1 MLFNSLSF
9 IVFLVIVL
17 TLYYSKIFNWTNKK
31 RMLLLASYVFYG
43 LWNPPLVVLLWIST
57 VVDWTAGRKLA
68 VIENQRKRK
77 LWLLLSM
84 FVNLGFLAFFK
95 YGNFLLENFTLLV
108 NAIGWDFKPLPM
120 DIILPMGISFYTFQT
135 MSYTIDMYYKKTK
148 PYTGIEPAR
157 TFLDFALY
165 VTFFPQLVAGPI
177 VRAKDLITQF
187 YEPKKATVKQFLWG
201 LFLLTIGLFQK
212 VVLADTLLSGT
223 ADDVFGAKDILN
235 SVDAWMGTLAFS
247 GQIFFDFAGYST
259 CAIGIALMLG
269 IILPDNFKYPYA
281 SIGFSDLWRRW
292 HISLS
297 SWLRDYLYIPLG
309 GNRHGIT
316 RMYVA
321 LVLTMLLGG
330 LWHGAAWTFVVW
342 GALHGSYLIIER
354 LLKNVV
360 KIKINAWN
368 GILLALLTYTCV
380 NITWVFFRAREFGT
394 AKNLITS
401 MFFMNEDGEKILQYI
416 DILKVS
422 IVITLLFICHWI
434 MRNTSMKEMSTKV
447 NPWVFGI
454 FWAFL
459 FFAIIISQ
467 GSGEQFIYF
476 QF

>member
-9 IVFLVIVL
+9 VVFLVIVL
-17 TLYYSKIFNWTNKK
+17 ALYYAKILNWNNKK

-43 LWNPPLVVLLWIST
+43 LWNPPLIILLWIST
-57 VVDWTAGRKLA
+57 VIDWTAGKRLA
-68 VIENQRKRK
+68 LEDNPQKRK
-77 LWLLLSM
+77 FWLLLSM

-95 YGNFLLENFTLLV
+95 YGDFLLENFVSLLNTV
-108 NAIGWDFKPLPM
+108 GVDFQAMPM

-135 MSYTIDMYYKKTK
+135 MSYTIDLYKRK
-148 PYTGIEPAR
+148 IEPAR

-187 YEPKKATVKQFLWG
+187 YEEKRVTYNQFVWG
-201 LFLLTIGLFQK
+201 IFLLTIGVFQK
-212 VVLADTLLSGT
+212 VVLADTLLSET
-223 ADDVFGAKDILN
+223 ADDVFGSSKLLHGI
-235 SVDAWMGTLAFS
+235 DAWIGTLAFS

-269 IILPDNFKYPYA
+269 ITLPDNFRYPYA
-281 SIGFSDLWRRW
+281 SLGFSDLWGRW

-321 LVLTMLLGG
+321 LMLTMLLGG
-330 LWHGAAWTFVVW
+330 LWHGAAWTFMIW
-342 GALHGSYLIIER
+342 GGLHGTYLILEK
-354 LLKNVV
+354 LQKQYVPF
-360 KIKINAWN
+360 KITKWN
-368 GILLALLTYTCV
+368 GIFLSFLTFSCV
-380 NITWVFFRAREFGT
+380 NITWVFFRAREFDT
-394 AKNLITS
+394 AWNMIKS
-401 MFFMNEDGEKILQYI
+401 MFYMQSNSEKILDSFTI
-416 DILKVS
+416 IKVC
-422 IVITLLFICHWI
+422 IVIGILFLSHWI
-434 MRNTSMKEMSTKV
+434 MRNTSMKEVAQKTS
-447 NPWVFGI
+447 PWVLGM
-454 FWAFL
+454 FWAIL
-459 FFAIIISQ
+459 FFLIVIAQ